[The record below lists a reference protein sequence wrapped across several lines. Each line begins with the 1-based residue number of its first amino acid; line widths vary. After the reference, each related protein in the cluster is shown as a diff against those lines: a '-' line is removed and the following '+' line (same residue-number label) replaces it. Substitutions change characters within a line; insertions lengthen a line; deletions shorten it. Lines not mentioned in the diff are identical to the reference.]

1 MNIRDIIDIEIRN
14 FRLTTTWKP
23 SFIVINRDDYFRLKE
38 EIGRPYDDEIIIFA
52 GCDLLVTMD
61 ITREVSIM

>member
-14 FRLTTTWKP
+14 FRLSTLTLPTYI
-23 SFIVINRDDYFRLKE
+23 IVNRDDYFMLKE
-38 EIGRPYDDEIIIFA
+38 EIGYSFDKEIILFA

-61 ITREVSIM
+61 LQQEVKII